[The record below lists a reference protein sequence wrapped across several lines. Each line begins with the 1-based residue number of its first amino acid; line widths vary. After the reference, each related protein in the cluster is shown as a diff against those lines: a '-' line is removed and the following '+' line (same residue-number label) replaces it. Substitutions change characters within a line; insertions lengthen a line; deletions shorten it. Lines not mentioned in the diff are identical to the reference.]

1 MSSRDAQNISSYLA
15 LFPTTCGLR
24 IPVRYPWLLFLR
36 YACKAGIKGLY
47 PYFQKKH
54 KASLSRIQVTKQQ
67 PDHQL
72 LLRVSYLE
80 LRLKVHTHKSPPRP
94 DALKS
99 GAAAFIHS
107 SIPILQPLLP
117 IVHFVKHDYRFLII
131 VFE

>member
-1 MSSRDAQNISSYLA
+1 MSSRDAQNISSYIA

-94 DALKS
+94 HALKS

-107 SIPILQPLLP
+107 SIFILQPLLP
-117 IVHFVKHDYRFLII
+117 IIHFVKHDYRFLII